1 MSYLSVRLITTGVSG
16 CQFPADLAVHL
27 GAVNDQGASRQPP
40 CGRRRAS
47 PSDFRKARRRVPR
60 PPHPP
65 LRVDLSPEGE
75 VGMWRGLALLYISL
89 WTGRGRIA
97 PASRVRG
104 PFSDSRSRSDLANEG
119 GGAHDGAGE
128 AVMLALHQDHRAIA
142 WGGQHFIE
150 GQLQVGARLRVPH

>member
-1 MSYLSVRLITTGVSG
+1 MTKARRGSR
-16 CQFPADLAVHL
+16 HL
-27 GAVNDQGASRQPP
+27 GSDVPSA
-40 CGRRRAS
+40 
-47 PSDFRKARRRVPR
+47 SDFRKARRRVPR

-89 WTGRGRIA
+89 WERGRIA

-142 WGGQHFIE
+142 GGGQHFIE
-150 GQLQVGARLRVPH
+150 GQLQVGARLRVPHAENVPARHHLRIIQRAAGILAPAD